1 MKTRTRSTSFLL
13 TLVLAVTSLTALSV
27 TVAAPA
33 LANDCSAIGQST
45 GQCNGGGGGGGGGG
59 AYVGPVSCSGNGF
72 RYSGGVP
79 YCYNQ
84 SVNCWV
90 GAWNGSAYD
99 CFTDIYSHAGFKN
112 VVWDGGQF
120 VDARSAWEVL
130 QRLDFSETKPQ
141 IATTPLTGST
151 AFIGIPVWLWLTN
164 PASYS
169 NRDQGASSEGI
180 NFALQHRFQ
189 RVVWTMGNG
198 NSITCYNPGTP
209 YTSSPSIKM
218 SPDCGYTY
226 PRRSASTTTSGTF
239 PVSATTYWDVYWQAS
254 TGENDG
260 GRPIQLSAT
269 SDVRSLAVK
278 ELQARN
284 TNGN

>member
-1 MKTRTRSTSFLL
+1 MKTRNRSTSFLL

-27 TVAAPA
+27 SVAAPA
-33 LANDCSAIGQST
+33 LANDCSAIGQAT
-45 GQCNGGGGGGGGGG
+45 GQCNGGTSGEDGGGG
-59 AYVGPVSCSGNGF
+59 YVGPITCSGNGF

-79 YCYNQ
+79 YCFNQ

-90 GAWNGSAYD
+90 GAWNGTAYD
-99 CFTDIYSHAGFKN
+99 CYTDIYAKEGFKN
-112 VVWDGGQF
+112 VKWEVDKF
-120 VDARSAWEVL
+120 IDARTAWEVL
-130 QRLDFSETKPQ
+130 QALNFSETKPQ
-141 IATTPLTGST
+141 IATTPLTGLT
-151 AFIGIPVWLWLTN
+151 AYIGIPVWMWLTN
-164 PASYS
+164 PASYA
-169 NRDQGASSEGI
+169 NRDQGTSAAGI

-209 YTSSPSIKM
+209 YTSTGSIRM

-226 PRRSASTTTSGTF
+226 PRRSNTAPGGTF
-239 PVSATTYWDVYWQAS
+239 PVSATTYWNVYWQAS

-260 GRPIQLSAT
+260 GQPIQLTST
-269 SDVRSLAVK
+269 SDVRLLAVK